1 LRQCRRLRREVSR
14 ECGTGF
20 HRQFD
25 EANTVGAVALDGDA
39 GGSEEPSGFAELL
52 GQDFR

>member
-1 LRQCRRLRREVSR
+1 LRQCRTLRREVFR

-20 HRQFD
+20 HRQLE

-39 GGSEEPSGFAELL
+39 GGSEGRGGFAELL
-52 GQDFR
+52 GQDLR